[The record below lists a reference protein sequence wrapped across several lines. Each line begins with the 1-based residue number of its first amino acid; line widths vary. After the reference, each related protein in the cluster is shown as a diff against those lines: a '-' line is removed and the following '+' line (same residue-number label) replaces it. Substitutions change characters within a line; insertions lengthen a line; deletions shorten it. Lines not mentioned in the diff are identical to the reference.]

1 MRWTLKRIGI
11 RIAMRDPV
19 RTPLPLAAVSLGIA
33 AMVLRCAAP
42 YTGGPPAPAP
52 APRDPIVASATVAA
66 ALAAT
71 AAAKNS
77 GGIPNATPT
86 PVGPPADYASLDLLL
101 AALYEGVSH
110 DAEHEPNW
118 SRLEPLFLPGARLT
132 PPRPMGDPSFRAL
145 SFDEF
150 REAVQKG
157 MAARREQGKPTGFY
171 ESEIGREASPF
182 GNMVQVFSAYEGRFA
197 KSDPKPFVRGI
208 NSFQA
213 VRIANER
220 WAIVSIVWDTERP
233 EAPIPE
239 KLIRGN

>member
-1 MRWTLKRIGI
+1 MRWTLQRIGI

-19 RTPLPLAAVSLGIA
+19 RIPLPLAAVSLGIA

-66 ALAAT
+66 ALVAT
-71 AAAKNS
+71 AAAKNP

-86 PVGPPADYASLDLLL
+86 PVGPPADHASLDLLL
-101 AALYEGVSH
+101 AAMYEGVSH
-110 DAEHEPNW
+110 PDDKEPDW
-118 SRLEPLFLPGARLT
+118 KRLETIFLPGATLT
-132 PPRPMGDPSFRAL
+132 PPRPIGDPSFRAL

-150 REAVQKG
+150 REAVRKG
-157 MAARREQGKPTGFY
+157 IAARREQGKPAGFY
-171 ESEIGREASPF
+171 ESEIGREESPF
-182 GNMVQVFSAYEGRFA
+182 GNMIQILSAYEGRFH
-197 KSDPKPFVRGI
+197 KEDPKPFVRGV
-208 NSFQA
+208 NSIQV
-213 VRIANER
+213 VRIANDR
-220 WAIVSIVWDTERP
+220 WAIASIVWDTERP